1 MLGAVFFF
9 TVMDAVAKILTIEIV
24 VIPTR
29 WTRYAGQAILELII
43 IFPRVVKTVKSE
55 NIGLLV
61 WHHDIYVSKN
71 NLKTVL

>member
-1 MLGAVFFF
+1 MLGAVFFL
-9 TVMDAVAKILTIEIV
+9 TVMDAVARILTIEIG

-29 WTRYAGQAILELII
+29 WTRYAGQSILDLII

-55 NIGLLV
+55 HISLLV
-61 WHHDIYVSKN
+61 WHHDIYASKN